1 MATKGSCS
9 PQNNLLKLKNKYPIL
24 DNAQV
29 IRTIVTNFCPIHPKR
44 LNHRIL

>member
-24 DNAQV
+24 ENAQV
-29 IRTIVTNFCPIHPKR
+29 IRTIVTILCLHAIKP
-44 LNHRIL
+44 LNHCPL